1 MRTKIRIPLKYKFL
15 AVLLLI
21 TSSGIGTFLI
31 FARST
36 FTRDKKDFLKEM
48 NKLTTQVMQ
57 SELRSSLK
65 VRMEEIGLL
74 CQRIIQKNESN
85 LNTEEIT
92 KELMLGFTSR
102 IPEEVLS
109 VGFYKRSSDT
119 KKYEPIKK
127 WENLALYKKLNLGET
142 FGKQLEKDQ
151 PLPDFADL
159 KPGFDM
165 ELLNR
170 TVDASGP
177 LPILTAIFPNTSQ
190 SSETLKDVI
199 IVVDV
204 LQNFLVDQLDKL
216 SQISEAFVL
225 SSKGQLV
232 SHPNKALLLAN
243 AGKPF
248 AHPLSE
254 KLIAKDKS
262 ANTESAT
269 NYVSVETIGDEKY
282 YVAIAEANI
291 GDIYAV
297 TQVKESQALSALKEL
312 NQRTLWISIL
322 VLAFSII
329 FSVLFAAGL
338 TSNIQKLKFAAEE
351 IGRGKL
357 DVQLDIKSSDEV
369 ESVADS
375 FQWMSKRLVELIK
388 ESAEKARMEEELET
402 ARLVQSTVLATPT
415 IKCDAIELLPH
426 YLPASEC
433 GGDFWDAYIHNN
445 KLTILIG
452 DATGHGAPAA
462 IVTAVAKS
470 CLYTLNSIY
479 AKTILTPEQ
488 FLTSLNRIILAAC
501 KGRLLM
507 TMCLIQLD
515 LVTGEVQIA
524 NAGHESPLLLKTG
537 TPDSGKKPKSEV
549 LFSRGERLGFS
560 ADAKYTSIKEQLGP
574 GDTILLYTDG
584 ISEAHNA
591 EGKEFGE
598 RALKKA
604 FAGTGVRD
612 LSVMRDELVSS
623 LKNHVKE
630 AVQDDDITFVLLS
643 WIKPL
648 ESTKTDQQKTLEL
661 KDTRDFSNTV
671 EINRDEKKNT
681 GNNAA

>member
-1 MRTKIRIPLKYKFL
+1 MQAKIRIPLKYKFL

-21 TSSGIGTFLI
+21 TSSGLGTFLI

-85 LNTEEIT
+85 FNEEETT

-102 IPEEVLS
+102 IPEEILGVT
-109 VGFYKRSSDT
+109 FYKRSGEG
-119 KKYEPIKK
+119 KKYEPIKR
-127 WENLALYKKLNLGET
+127 WENQALHKKLNLEED
-142 FGKQLEKDQ
+142 FQDKLEKEQ
-151 PLPDFADL
+151 PLPNFGDL
-159 KPGFDM
+159 PAGFDI
-165 ELLNR
+165 ELVNR
-170 TVDASGP
+170 TLNEGSAP

-190 SSETLKDVI
+190 SSESLKDVI
-199 IVVDV
+199 IVVDI
-204 LQNFLVDQLDKL
+204 LQNFLVDQLDKI

-225 SSKGQLV
+225 SSRGQLV
-232 SHPNKALLLAN
+232 SHPNKAILLSN
-243 AGKPF
+243 AGKQYE
-248 AHPLSE
+248 HPLSE
-254 KLIAKDKS
+254 KLKSKEKS
-262 ANTESAT
+262 AGSESVT
-269 NYVSVETIGDEKY
+269 NSVSVETIGDEKY

-351 IGRGKL
+351 IGQGKM
-357 DVQLDIKSSDEV
+357 DVKLDIKSSDEV

-375 FQWMSKRLVELIK
+375 FQWMSKRIVELIK
-388 ESAEKARMEEELET
+388 ESADKARMEEELET

-415 IKCDAIELLPH
+415 IQCDAIELLPH

-479 AKTILTPEQ
+479 SKTILTPEQ

-515 LVTGEVQIA
+515 LVTGELQIA

-537 TPDSGKKPKSEV
+537 NAEGKKVKSEV

-560 ADAKYTSIKEQLGP
+560 ADAKYTSIKQELKP
-574 GDTILLYTDG
+574 GDTLLLYTDG

-598 RALKKA
+598 RALKKV
-604 FAGTGVRD
+604 FAGNGVRD
-612 LSVMRDELVSS
+612 LSVMRDDLMAA
-623 LKNHVKE
+623 LKKHVQD

-643 WIKPL
+643 WKKPL
-648 ESTKTDQQKTLEL
+648 ENVKTNQQKTAEL
-661 KDTRDFSNTV
+661 KDARDFSNTIS
-671 EINRDEKKNT
+671 INRDEKKNS